1 MTNTCSL
8 LKLFHRFDNN
18 DLLLYILTSCQT
30 NSLPYHSLTV
40 PSATS
45 TFDNEILLGVTGSTT
60 AFRVSS
66 DHTNNGLPKITVTS
80 PMATTIVTY
89 SSDIRIK
96 QDIDDVDTDE
106 ILARMRRVNIK
117 SYTYTKEWLKVR
129 QGDDVRVRGVIAQEL
144 AEVFPEYVTVLPQY
158 HIPEYNFT
166 IKDFHQVRN
175 VDLDVFTPP
184 RS

>member
-1 MTNTCSL
+1 
-8 LKLFHRFDNN
+8 
-18 DLLLYILTSCQT
+18 
-30 NSLPYHSLTV
+30 
-40 PSATS
+40 
-45 TFDNEILLGVTGSTT
+45 
-60 AFRVSS
+60 
-66 DHTNNGLPKITVTS
+66 
-80 PMATTIVTY
+80 MATTIVTY

>member
-1 MTNTCSL
+1 MTYNYTVLEML
-8 LKLFHRFDNN
+8 LFQFYDNMASN
-18 DLLLYILTSCQT
+18 SFTSILISYQT
-30 NSLPYHSLTV
+30 ALPPCHSLTV
-40 PSATS
+40 PNATS
-45 TFDNEILLGVTGSTT
+45 TFDNEILLGVTGSTS

-96 QDIDDVDTDE
+96 QEIDDVDTDD
-106 ILARMRRVNIK
+106 ILARMRLVNIK

-166 IKDFHQVRN
+166 IKDFHQV
-175 VDLDVFTPP
+175 
-184 RS
+184 

>member
-1 MTNTCSL
+1 MPLS
-8 LKLFHRFDNN
+8 
-18 DLLLYILTSCQT
+18 
-30 NSLPYHSLTV
+30 
-40 PSATS
+40 PSATE
-45 TFDNEILLGVTGSTT
+45 TNEVLLGTSSSA
-60 AFRVSS
+60 AFRVYS
-66 DHTNNGLPKITVTS
+66 DFSTSGLPKITVTS

-96 QDIDDVDTDE
+96 QDIDNVDTDE

-166 IKDFHQVRN
+166 IKDFHQVI
-175 VDLDVFTPP
+175 P
-184 RS
+184 

>member
-1 MTNTCSL
+1 MISSTCHSFSIL
-8 LKLFHRFDNN
+8 I
-18 DLLLYILTSCQT
+18 YISVSHSTY
-30 NSLPYHSLTV
+30 SLPYHSLTV
-40 PSATS
+40 PNATS
-45 TFDNEILLGVTGSTT
+45 TFDNEILMGVTGSTS
-60 AFRVSS
+60 AFRIFS
-66 DHTNNGLPKITVTS
+66 DHTNGGLPKITVTS

-96 QDIDDVDTDE
+96 QDIDNVDTDE

-158 HIPEYNFT
+158 NIPESNFT
-166 IKDFHQVRN
+166 IKDFHQVI
-175 VDLDVFTPP
+175 P
-184 RS
+184 